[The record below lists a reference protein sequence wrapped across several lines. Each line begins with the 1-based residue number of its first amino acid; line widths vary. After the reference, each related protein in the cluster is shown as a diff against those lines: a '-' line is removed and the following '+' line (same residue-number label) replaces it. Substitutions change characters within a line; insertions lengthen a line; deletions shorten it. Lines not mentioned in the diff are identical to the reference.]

1 MNKFYKIDKI
11 LQWIIAIIM
20 FIIMLAIF
28 TIWMKIVVKNSLGF
42 FLIFIVAPLGQ
53 FFTTPFFRL
62 IGLYRYLSP
71 MLLVFGASDK
81 KYDLHNGT
89 SFDYLF
95 VMRKYK
101 PGIKLRQKNLEYY
114 LGGLLRIVEKIENKS
129 LSENVIVRGS
139 SYFLSDRTAKR
150 LGFQLSKTNIVEE
163 LNILANY
170 LDLIWMY
177 SLAQGE
183 LVFPSLKN
191 IKTAEIKGT
200 DLVANKTKLKALFSF
215 LRRNG

>member
-1 MNKFYKIDKI
+1 
-11 LQWIIAIIM
+11 
-20 FIIMLAIF
+20 
-28 TIWMKIVVKNSLGF
+28 
-42 FLIFIVAPLGQ
+42 
-53 FFTTPFFRL
+53 
-62 IGLYRYLSP
+62 

-150 LGFQLSKTNIVEE
+150 LGFQLSKTNIVE
-163 LNILANY
+163 Y
-170 LDLIWMY
+170 F
-177 SLAQGE
+177 G
-183 LVFPSLKN
+183 
-191 IKTAEIKGT
+191 
-200 DLVANKTKLKALFSF
+200 KLP
-215 LRRNG
+215 

>member
-1 MNKFYKIDKI
+1 MNRFYEINKI

-20 FIIMLAIF
+20 FLIVILIF
-28 TIWMKIVVKNSLGF
+28 TIWVNIVAENPLGL
-42 FLIFIVAPLGQ
+42 FLIFIVAPLWQ

-62 IGLYRYLSP
+62 IGLYKYLSP

-101 PGIKLRQKNLEYY
+101 SGIILKQKILEYY
-114 LGGLLRIVEKIENKS
+114 LNGLLKIIEEIENKS
-129 LSENVIVRGS
+129 LSKNVIVRGS
-139 SYFLSDRTAKR
+139 SYFFSDRTANR
-150 LGFQLSKTNIVEE
+150 LGFTLSKTNIVEK

-177 SLAQGE
+177 SLAQGK
-183 LVFPSLKN
+183 LVFPSLKH
-191 IKTAEIKGT
+191 IKTAEIEGAK
-200 DLVANKTKLKALFSF
+200 LVANKTKLIALSSR
-215 LRRNG
+215 LKRNE

>member
-53 FFTTPFFRL
+53 FFT
-62 IGLYRYLSP
+62 

-183 LVFPSLKN
+183 LVFPKWQIRLN
-191 IKTAEIKGT
+191 
-200 DLVANKTKLKALFSF
+200 
-215 LRRNG
+215 

>member
-1 MNKFYKIDKI
+1 MNRFYEINKI

-20 FIIMLAIF
+20 FLIVILIF
-28 TIWMKIVVKNSLGF
+28 TIWVKFLVENPLGL
-42 FLIFIVAPLGQ
+42 FLIFIIAPIWQ

-62 IGLYRYLSP
+62 IGLYKYLSL
-71 MLLVFGASDK
+71 MILVFGASDK

-101 PGIKLRQKNLEYY
+101 SGIILKQKILEYY
-114 LGGLLRIVEKIENKS
+114 LNGLLRIIEIIENKS

-139 SYFLSDRTAKR
+139 SYFFSDRTANR
-150 LGFQLSKTNIVEE
+150 LGFTLSKTNIVEK

-177 SLAQGE
+177 SLAQGK
-183 LVFPSLKN
+183 LAFPNLMN
-191 IKTAEIKGT
+191 IKTAAITGT
-200 DLVANKTKLKALFSF
+200 DLMANKVKLETLSAYLNKE
-215 LRRNG
+215 

>member
-95 VMRKYK
+95 VMR
-101 PGIKLRQKNLEYY
+101 
-114 LGGLLRIVEKIENKS
+114 GGLLRIVEKIENKS